1 MANTDPNTDPE
12 VGPEENH
19 GLPENA
25 AEATSETSGHSIDG
39 DTPPAEGAS
48 VGPTNHEL
56 DVDRRGAGVMN
67 KTWLV
72 ALLVLVLVF
81 VVFWIV
87 GSIAGLF

>member
-1 MANTDPNTDPE
+1 MANTNPE
-12 VGPEENH
+12 TGPEETPGN
-19 GLPENA
+19 PENA
-25 AEATSETSGHSIDG
+25 AEATRETSGHSIDG

-48 VGPTNHEL
+48 PEPTNNEL

-67 KTWLV
+67 KVWLV

-81 VVFWIV
+81 VVFWII

>member
-1 MANTDPNTDPE
+1 MANTDP
-12 VGPEENH
+12 EETQGNPH
-19 GLPENA
+19 NA
-25 AEATSETSGHSIDG
+25 AEATRETSGHSIDG

-48 VGPTNHEL
+48 AEPTNNEL

-72 ALLVLVLVF
+72 VLLVLVLVF
-81 VVFWIV
+81 VIFWIA